1 MEDRHVIESSE
12 SRRLTMK
19 DVITLVV
26 FNVAILIIMVVVK
39 MLITVLATPAFNYLA
54 YVGVMALFC
63 APLFVVMSN
72 RVAKTGVY
80 FVTALLAGLMMAAFG
95 SAWFL
100 AVMVGVGIVCEA
112 AMVGKDSY
120 RSPVRNG
127 IGYAIYW
134 ALYALGSAIPLFFF
148 KEQYLASLQD
158 SYTQEGIDTL
168 LGFYGSP
175 SMLALITL
183 ITVALAAAG
192 FVAGNALY
200 KRHIKKAKLA

>member
-1 MEDRHVIESSE
+1 MEDRQVIESGE
-12 SRRLTMK
+12 SKRLAMK
-19 DVITLVV
+19 DVITLVI
-26 FNVAILIIMVVVK
+26 FNVAILIVMVVVK

-100 AVMVGVGIVCEA
+100 VVMIAVGALCEA
-112 AMVGKDSY
+112 AMMGKEAY

-127 IGYAIYW
+127 IGYALYW

-148 KEQYLASLQD
+148 KDQYIASLQG
-158 SYTQEGIDTL
+158 SYTQEGIDIL
-168 LGFYGSP
+168 LSFYGSP

-183 ITVALAAAG
+183 ITVVLAVVGFAG
-192 FVAGNALY
+192 GYALY
-200 KRHIKKAKLA
+200 TRHIKKAKLA

>member
-1 MEDRHVIESSE
+1 MENRQVVESGE
-12 SRRLTMK
+12 SKRLMMK
-19 DVITLVV
+19 DVITLVI
-26 FNVAILIIMVVVK
+26 FNVAILVVMMVVR
-39 MLITVLATPAFNYLA
+39 MAITVLATPAFNYLA

-72 RVAKTGVY
+72 RVAKPGVY

-95 SAWFL
+95 SAWFT
-100 AVMVGVGIVCEA
+100 AVMVAVGIICEV
-112 AMVGKDSY
+112 AMVGEGSY

-127 IGYAIYW
+127 IGYALYW

-148 KEQYLASLQD
+148 KEQYLASLQG

-183 ITVALAAAG
+183 ITVVLAAVG

-200 KRHIKKAKLA
+200 RRHVKKATLA

>member
-1 MEDRHVIESSE
+1 MGDHQVIESGE
-12 SRRLTMK
+12 SKRLTMK
-19 DVITLVV
+19 DVIMLVI

-80 FVTALLAGLMMAAFG
+80 LVTALLAGLMMAAFG

-100 AVMVGVGIVCEA
+100 AVMVAVGVICEA
-112 AMVGKDSY
+112 AMVGQDTY

-127 IGYAIYW
+127 IGYAVYW

-148 KEQYLASLQD
+148 KEQYLASLQG

-168 LGFYGSP
+168 LSFYGSP
-175 SMLALITL
+175 SMLVLITL
-183 ITVALAAAG
+183 ITVALAFAGFAAG
-192 FVAGNALY
+192 HALY

>member
-1 MEDRHVIESSE
+1 ME
-12 SRRLTMK
+12 SRQVVESGESKRLTMK
-19 DVITLVV
+19 DIITLVI
-26 FNVAILIIMVVVK
+26 FNVAILIVMVVVK
-39 MLITVLATPAFNYLA
+39 MLITLLATPAFNYLA

-100 AVMVGVGIVCEA
+100 AVMVAVGVICEV
-112 AMVGKDSY
+112 AMTGKDSY
-120 RSPVRNG
+120 RSPMRNG
-127 IGYAIYW
+127 IGYAVYW

-148 KEQYLASLQD
+148 KEQYLASLQG
-158 SYTQEGIDTL
+158 SYTQEGIDVL
-168 LGFYGSP
+168 LSFYGSP

-183 ITVALAAAG
+183 ITVVLSAVG
-192 FVAGNALY
+192 FMAGNALY
-200 KRHIKKAKLA
+200 RRHIKKAKLA